1 MNNSLY
7 TSNPPTLDDFCDIVT
22 PDMMEKDYM
31 LEFAPVYDT
40 IDDPVEDINAN
51 MIDHIFYKTN
61 YFVCVTSRPIK
72 DNPFKCTWGL
82 ETPKIDLQYLLN
94 ILDDMGIE
102 YNVKEGAFQDVNGR
116 WTHKSFNFVELKNPE
131 KAYRTIYNKQ
141 AEIPVLVEGDSI

>member
-1 MNNSLY
+1 MNSI
-7 TSNPPTLDDFCDIVT
+7 PTLDDYQTTVT

-51 MIDHIFYKTN
+51 MIDHIFYKMN
-61 YFVCVTSRPIK
+61 YYVCTTSRPIK
-72 DNPFKCTWGL
+72 DNPFKYGYTWGF

-102 YNVKEGAFQDVNGR
+102 YTVKEAAYKNAYGR
-116 WTHKSFNFVELKNPE
+116 WTHKSFAFVELKNPE
-131 KAYRTIYNKQ
+131 QAYRTIYNRQ
-141 AEIPVLVEGDSI
+141 SEIPVLIEGDSL